1 MPNGFDRSDGRWNH
15 MLVIPDR
22 DRYRPRMRIRVSGEI
37 RSDHDALRSIVVAA
51 FGDLAGDD
59 VEVRIEPPRTRAQ
72 AFWGRAYADPPP
84 RWRTA
89 PRTRFVVRLFVPRR
103 LVDRGYPKTYRYRA
117 RTTAPWI
124 TVDGWRERLLA
135 LAAHEA
141 CHVRQFRDGSRRS
154 EIQAER
160 WALQI
165 LTTSRRP
172 EPEPERQLQLF
183 VA

>member
-1 MPNGFDRSDGRWNH
+1 
-15 MLVIPDR
+15 
-22 DRYRPRMRIRVSGEI
+22 MRIRVSGEI
-37 RSDHDALRSIVVAA
+37 RTDHDALRSIVLRA

-59 VEVRIEPPRTRAQ
+59 VEVRIEPPRARSL
-72 AFWGRAYADPPP
+72 AFCGRAYPEPPA
-84 RWRTA
+84 RWLTA
-89 PRTRFVVRLFVPRR
+89 AGSRFVVRLFVPRR
-103 LVDRGYPKTYRYRA
+103 LVDRGYPKTYRYRG

-141 CHVRQFRDGSRRS
+141 CHVRQFRDGARRS

-160 WALQI
+160 WALEV
-165 LTTSRRP
+165 LSDARRP
-172 EPEPERQLQLF
+172 EAVGQLRLF